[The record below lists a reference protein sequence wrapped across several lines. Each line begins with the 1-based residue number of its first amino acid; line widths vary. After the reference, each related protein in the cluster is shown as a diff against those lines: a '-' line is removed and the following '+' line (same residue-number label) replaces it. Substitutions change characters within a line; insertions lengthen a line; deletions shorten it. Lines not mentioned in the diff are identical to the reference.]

1 MRQMFA
7 SNGHA
12 LAPEQ
17 IEQLLTSPQGKHLL
31 RELRMGTGTGTGT
44 GGTGTG
50 IGGSGT
56 GTGGT
61 GTGIGGTGT
70 GIGIGGTGTGTGI
83 GGTGT
88 GIGIGSTG
96 TGGTGTGTGIGGT
109 GIGGP
114 SPAERD
120 GIRRAVFAVLSTV
133 LVAAFV
139 NDAMSAA
146 EKESVGEQAQRQ
158 AVVLSAQLEE
168 RLYVKSLLYM
178 LVVLVV

>member
-31 RELRMGTGTGTGT
+31 RELRMGTGTGTGA
-44 GGTGTG
+44 GGSGTGTG
-50 IGGSGT
+50 IGGTGT

-61 GTGIGGTGT
+61 GTGIGGT
-70 GIGIGGTGTGTGI
+70 
-83 GGTGT
+83 
-88 GIGIGSTG
+88 
-96 TGGTGTGTGIGGT
+96 GT

-120 GIRRAVFAVLSTV
+120 GIRRAVFAVLSNV

-139 NDAMSAA
+139 TDAMSAA
-146 EKESVGEQAQRQ
+146 EKESIGEQAQRQ

-168 RLYVKSLLYM
+168 RLYVRSL
-178 LVVLVV
+178 

>member
-1 MRQMFA
+1 MEVEAVRQMFA

-31 RELRMGTGTGTGT
+31 RELRMG
-44 GGTGTG
+44 
-50 IGGSGT
+50 
-56 GTGGT
+56 
-61 GTGIGGTGT
+61 
-70 GIGIGGTGTGTGI
+70 
-83 GGTGT
+83 
-88 GIGIGSTG
+88 TG

-168 RLYVKSLLYM
+168 RLYVKSIFIIHVGGTRCVTSSTDNIMKIRARITLTVEFIRGCIFIFLFY
-178 LVVLVV
+178 V